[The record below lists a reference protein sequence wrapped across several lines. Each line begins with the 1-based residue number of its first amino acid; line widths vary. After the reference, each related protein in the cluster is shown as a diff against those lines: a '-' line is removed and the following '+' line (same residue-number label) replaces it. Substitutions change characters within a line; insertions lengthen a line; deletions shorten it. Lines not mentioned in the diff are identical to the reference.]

1 MSQEQ
6 DAPTALPEALEKLAD
21 RRLVKT
27 GFDDV
32 RTARRWLGFG
42 ELKGVELEPLLGQ
55 LEQTGCPDAAVRC
68 LVRLIEAEPRAAA
81 SAVAL
86 ACAPTSAATVPA
98 TAAALRT
105 AAA

>member
-55 LEQTGCPDAAVRC
+55 LEQTGSPDAAVRC

-81 SAVAL
+81 RLKDPEQAL
-86 ACAPTSAATVPA
+86 S
-98 TAAALRT
+98 LIHI
-105 AAA
+105 

>member
-42 ELKGVELEPLLGQ
+42 ELKGVELEPCSGSSSR
-55 LEQTGCPDAAVRC
+55 PAARTPPC
-68 LVRLIEAEPRAAA
+68 AAW
-81 SAVAL
+81 
-86 ACAPTSAATVPA
+86 CD
-98 TAAALRT
+98 
-105 AAA
+105 